1 MAAIGTY
8 YVGLDLGT
16 SSVGWAV
23 TDDKYQ
29 LLRAKGKD
37 LWGVRLFEEAEV
49 AAGRRVNRVS
59 RRRRQRE
66 VARIG
71 LLKEYFAEEIA
82 KVDSNFYERLSE
94 SKYHREDKRVATKYG
109 IFADENYTDEDYYK
123 EYPTIFHLRK
133 ELIENPEAHDVRL
146 VYLAL
151 LNMFKHRGHF
161 LNAGL
166 NTEGETEDVEDLYA
180 LLYSVVQEQS
190 LAEIPE
196 IVDFS
201 KVKELLSQRNIS
213 RTAMAEQI
221 SEVFA
226 IEKKKNKA
234 GYEIIK
240 GFCGLTVSLNALF
253 SKEEFDETH
262 KKIQVSFRDT
272 RYEETMEEYSSLL
285 SEEET
290 EVIGLMKQIHDLGL
304 LSNVMKGSKYLSEAR
319 VKEYNK
325 HKEDLIILKRV
336 IKEYAPE
343 KYDSMFREMEPG
355 SYSAYVNSVNASE
368 PCRRN
373 VKERK
378 REDLYAAIKKLLKD
392 IPDSDDK
399 EYILTQIEL
408 EAFLPKQLTASNG
421 IIPNQVHVIEM
432 KKILSN
438 AEGYLPFLKETD
450 ESKLTVS
457 ERIIQLFQFQIP
469 YYVGPL
475 NLQHKNL
482 PNGHAWAVRKKE
494 GRVLPWNME
503 EMIDVKKS
511 SEEFINRM
519 VRHCTYLQGERAIPK
534 DSLLYERYCVLNE
547 LNNLRIHGERVSS
560 QLKQSIFRDLFEKGK
575 RVTQK
580 QLFQYLVREGVLE
593 DGDVD
598 AISGIDKDFKNALVS
613 YGKFKAVF
621 GEAMKLDATKRMVE
635 DIIYWGTIYG
645 DDKKFLREK
654 IKDEYGE
661 YITDEQLRRIA
672 GFKFHAW
679 GRLSRTFLELQGCE
693 KGIGEKLSLINMMW
707 ESNYNLMEL
716 MSDRFTYQ
724 ENLAEISENSEKTLR
739 ELEYEDLEDLYLSA
753 PVRRMIWQTVLVL
766 KDIEQVT
773 GKEPSRVFVEMPRE
787 DGEKGVRKDSRKQKL
802 KELYKGCKI
811 DSRDWI
817 GEIDSKSDQELRS
830 KKLYLYYMQQGRCMY
845 TGERIDLDDLFND
858 NLYDIDHIYP
868 RHFVKDDS
876 LENNL
881 VLVKKEVNAH
891 KSDTYPIEKA
901 IYDARHGW
909 WRSLLTSDMQSKFIT
924 REKYNRLVNR
934 NAFTDEQLTGFISRQ
949 IVETRQG
956 TKVVAHLFEEMF
968 PNSEVVYVK
977 AGNVSAFRQE
987 RKLLKS
993 RVVNDFHHAQDA
1005 YLNIVVGNTYFV
1017 KFTKNPAN
1025 FIREYR
1031 KNAEANRYHV
1041 NKMFDNT
1048 VERNGE
1054 VAWVA
1059 AEKNGESGTIQTVK
1073 RMMAKNSPL
1082 ITRMNFESHGQIAD
1096 ATLYGAE
1103 NANVNTYI
1111 PLKASDER
1119 LRDVTKYGGFNSV
1132 SITYFF
1138 LVEHT
1143 KGKKRI
1149 RTIEA
1154 MPLYLR
1160 DKLATDRERLTE
1172 YCREQLGLVEPDVR
1186 MERIKI
1192 QSLVKRNGFYLYISG
1207 KSNNRLIVRNG
1218 VALCLNRNWVTYI
1231 KGVEKAAETE
1241 GAYSLVTAEKNL
1253 ELYDVLTEKHRAGIY
1268 SQRPNPVG
1276 EKLVHARDKFEQL
1289 EIREQCKVILQI
1301 LQLSQL
1307 SNMGADLSLIGEAK
1321 KTGICMIG
1329 KNITDAQEFKLIH
1342 QSPSGLFETEIDLKT
1357 V

>member
-1 MAAIGTY
+1 MKVIDKY

-37 LWGVRLFEEAEV
+37 LWGVRLFEEADV

-71 LLKEYFAEEIA
+71 LLKEYFAEELS
-82 KVDSNFYERLSE
+82 KVDSNFLERLAE
-94 SKYHREDKRVATKYG
+94 SKYHREDKKVATKYG
-109 IFADENYTDEDYYK
+109 IFADDNYTDEDYFR
-123 EYPTIFHLRK
+123 EYPTIFHLRY
-133 ELIENPEAHDVRL
+133 ELIQNPQAHDVRL

-166 NTEGETEDVEDLYA
+166 KTDGETESMEDIYG
-180 LLYSVVQEQS
+180 LLYMTAQEW
-190 LAEIPE
+190 EIELPE
-196 IVDFS
+196 TVDFI
-201 KVKELLSQRNIS
+201 KMKDILSRRDIS
-213 RTAMAEQI
+213 RTVMTEQL
-221 SEVFA
+221 SEAFA
-226 IEKKKNKA
+226 IEKKKNKQV
-234 GYEIIK
+234 YEILK
-240 GFCGLTVSLNALF
+240 GFCGLAVSLNTLF
-253 SKEEFDETH
+253 SREEFDENH
-262 KKIQVSFRDT
+262 KKVQISFRDSK
-272 RYEETMEEYSSLL
+272 YDEKIEEYSSFL
-285 SEEET
+285 SEEEV
-290 EVIGLMKQIHDLGL
+290 ELIGRIKQIHDLGV

-319 VKEYNK
+319 IREYDK
-325 HKEDLIILKRV
+325 HKQDLKILKRV
-336 IKEYAPE
+336 IREYSPD
-343 KYDSMFREMEPG
+343 KYDSMFRELEPG
-355 SYSAYVNSVNASE
+355 SYSAYVGSVNSGE
-368 PCRRN
+368 SHRRN
-373 VKERK
+373 VKDRQ
-378 REDLYAAIKKLLKD
+378 REDLYATIKKILKD
-392 IPDSDDK
+392 IPDNEDK
-399 EYILTQIEL
+399 EYILKEMEL

-450 ESKLTVS
+450 ESNLTVS
-457 ERIIQLFQFQIP
+457 ERILQLFEFQIP

-475 NLQHKNL
+475 NLQHKNM

-494 GRVLPWNME
+494 GRVLPWNIE
-503 EMIDVKKS
+503 EMIDIKQS

-547 LNNLRIHGERVSS
+547 LNNLQIHGERISP
-560 QLKQSIFRDLFEKGK
+560 QLKQNIFCTLFEKGK
-575 RVTQK
+575 HVTQK
-580 QLFQYLVREGVLE
+580 QLFQYLVREGILE
-593 DGDVD
+593 ETELD
-598 AISGIDKDFKNALVS
+598 AISGIDKDFKNALTS

-621 GEAMKLDATKRMVE
+621 GESIKLDSTKKMVE

-661 YITDEQLRRIA
+661 CVTEEQLRRIA
-672 GFKFHAW
+672 GFKFHDW
-679 GRLSRTFLELQGCE
+679 GRLSRAFLQLSGCE
-693 KGIGEKLSLINMMW
+693 KGIGEKLSLIDMMW
-707 ESNYNLMEL
+707 ENNYNLMEL
-716 MSDRFTYQ
+716 MSDKFTYQ
-724 ENLAEISENSEKTLR
+724 DSLAEMCENSEKVLK

-753 PVRRMIWQTVLVL
+753 PVKRMIWQTVLVL
-766 KDIEQVT
+766 KDIEHVL

-787 DGEKGVRKDSRKQKL
+787 DGDKGVRKDSRKQKL
-802 KELYKGCKI
+802 KELYKGCKV
-811 DSRDWI
+811 DSKNWI
-817 GEIDSKSDQELRS
+817 EEIDGWSDQELRS

-845 TGERIDLDDLFND
+845 TGEIIDLHDLFND

-891 KSDTYPIEKA
+891 KSDTYPIEKS
-901 IYDARHGW
+901 IYDARHNW
-909 WRSLLTSDMQSKFIT
+909 WRSLLTADMQSKFIT

-934 NAFTDEQLTGFISRQ
+934 NEFTDEQLTGFISRQ

-968 PNSEVVYVK
+968 PTSEVVYVK

-1017 KFTKNPAN
+1017 KFTRNPAN

-1031 KNAEANRYHV
+1031 KNATANRYHI

-1054 VAWVA
+1054 IAWVA
-1059 AEKNGESGTIQTVK
+1059 AEKNGASGTIQTV
-1073 RMMAKNSPL
+1073 RAVMAKNSPL
-1082 ITRMNFESHGQIAD
+1082 ITRMNFESHGQIAE
-1096 ATLYGAE
+1096 ATLYGAK
-1103 NANVNTYI
+1103 NANEESYI
-1111 PLKASDER
+1111 PLKESDER
-1119 LRDVTKYGGFNSV
+1119 LQDVSKYGGFNSI

-1154 MPLYLR
+1154 MPLYLK
-1160 DKLATDRERLTE
+1160 DKIGTDKKALVK
-1172 YCREQLGLVEPDVR
+1172 YCEEQLGLIEPDIR
-1186 MERIKI
+1186 LEKIKI
-1192 QSLVKRNGFYLYISG
+1192 QSLIKRNGFYLYISG
-1207 KSNNRLIVRNG
+1207 KSINQITVRNA
-1218 VALCLNRNWVTYI
+1218 VPLCLKQDWITYI
-1231 KGVEKAAETE
+1231 KGVEKVNETGRE
-1241 GAYSLVTAEKNL
+1241 YSLVTAEKNL
-1253 ELYDVLTEKHRAGIY
+1253 ELYEILMHKHMTGVYAK
-1268 SQRPNPVG
+1268 RPNSVG
-1276 EKLVHARDKFEQL
+1276 SKLVYAKDKFASL
-1289 EIREQCKVILQI
+1289 EINEQCMVLMQI

-1307 SNMGADLSLIGEAK
+1307 SSLVADLRLIGESK
-1321 KTGICMIG
+1321 NTGSCKIS
-1329 KNITDAQEFKLIH
+1329 KNITDTEEFKLIH

-1357 V
+1357 I